1 MSKAN
6 DSRTPDLK
14 LGLKQHTLNKYMP
27 SGDFCQVSIW
37 FKNPSPALQA
47 EIAQHVEDGT
57 ITISPQINPTVR
69 LVEDIQMFD
78 DCFNGK
84 TQKNDAQRRCMGFNP
99 LQGRAIKPPKDEDT
113 ITKKVPVQ
121 PDLAD
126 NRGAM

>member
-57 ITISPQINPTVR
+57 ITCLLYTSPSPR
-69 LVEDIQMFD
+69 D
-78 DCFNGK
+78 
-84 TQKNDAQRRCMGFNP
+84 
-99 LQGRAIKPPKDEDT
+99 
-113 ITKKVPVQ
+113 
-121 PDLAD
+121 
-126 NRGAM
+126 